1 VYSVPMR
8 DIREDL
14 RERLDA
20 FAAQRVEL
28 ERQLAEV
35 QTQETSYK
43 VALRQEEQRIRDLTD
58 SRGASLFP
66 TSAPAMN
73 SDAATSSPA
82 LTFVILNAMVS
93 KRRPL
98 ALDEIK
104 DAISNSFD
112 FGEKAPGRSIHFGL
126 VGLQRAGEV
135 DRLPDGRWTIA
146 EVPKNGVSTQEKT
159 Q

>member
-1 VYSVPMR
+1 MR
-8 DIREDL
+8 DIRDDL

-20 FAAQRVEL
+20 FAAKRVEL

-66 TSAPAMN
+66 KSAPEMN
-73 SDAATSSPA
+73 SDEGTSSPA
-82 LTFVILNAMVS
+82 LTSVILNAMAA
-93 KRRPL
+93 KHRPL

-104 DAISNSFD
+104 DAISNSFN

-126 VGLQRAGEV
+126 VGLQRNGEV
-135 DRLPDGRWTIA
+135 DRLTDGRWTIR
-146 EVPKNGVSTQEKT
+146 EVPLNGVPAQEKT